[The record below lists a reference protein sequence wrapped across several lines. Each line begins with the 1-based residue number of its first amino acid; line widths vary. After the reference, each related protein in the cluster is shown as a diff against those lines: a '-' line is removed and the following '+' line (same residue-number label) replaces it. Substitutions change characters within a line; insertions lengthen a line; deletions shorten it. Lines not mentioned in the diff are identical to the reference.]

1 MTTPEA
7 MDHAQG
13 PFDHVNLVLRFALE
27 LVMFVGL
34 AWAAAAL
41 VSGTWQSIAAAII
54 APVVAIGLWGVLI
67 APGSRHRLADP
78 ARLVVEL
85 LLFAATGVV
94 VAAAGRPGWGVAF
107 AVVAAANALVLRW
120 RRL

>member
-7 MDHAQG
+7 MEHAQG
-13 PFDHVNLVLRFALE
+13 PFDHVNLVLRFVLE
-27 LVMFVGL
+27 LVMLVGL

-41 VSGTWQSIAAAII
+41 VSGTWQSIAVAVL
-54 APVVAIGLWGVLI
+54 APVVAIGLWGVFV
-67 APGSRHRLADP
+67 APGSRRRLADP

-85 LLFAATGVV
+85 VLFAVTGAL
-94 VAAAGRPGWGVAF
+94 VAAAGRTAWGVAF

-120 RRL
+120 RRV